1 MSSIKKNS
9 YFKMYF
15 DFSSIGF
22 YFIFLCDIVFR
33 RKALMAQQNFRC
45 AGCGMAVAPGELL
58 WFCLMV
64 MSVINSPV
72 VICRYLWHSKI
83 IRFQGSVYICN
94 WSQNLLMFVYSVCLS
109 FFVHIS
115 WSKTCF
121 SPADYMK
128 RFRYCH
134 YLGKYFCST
143 CHSNILEVIPAR
155 VVRKWDFTKYPCTY
169 DE

>member
-9 YFKMYF
+9 YFKMCF
-15 DFSSIGF
+15 DFSSNIF

-33 RKALMAQQNFRC
+33 RKALMTQQNFRC

-58 WFCLMV
+58 LLCLMV
-64 MSVINSPV
+64 VSIINPPV
-72 VICRYLWHSKI
+72 VII
-83 IRFQGSVYICN
+83 GFQESLYICN
-94 WSQNLLMFVYSVCLS
+94 LSQNLLMFVYSVCLS